1 MDMRRAKR
9 QVTDIELIKKL
20 VEEVQVVRIAINGEI
35 YPYVVPV
42 NFGYSWDNN
51 DQLTLYV
58 HGAKE
63 GKKVSMLE
71 KNPLVAIEMDSHHK
85 LIEGNKNALTYSY
98 AYQSLI
104 GFGKAEMIEN
114 LDEKRVAL
122 ELLMEH
128 AAKGKE
134 YDPMP
139 EKMLERVGVI
149 KIELDSYT
157 VKQNIHPEKKIRNF
171 SDLYC

>member
-20 VEEVQVVRIAINGEI
+20 IEEVQVVRLAINGEI

-51 DQLTLYV
+51 DQLTLYI

-85 LIEGNKNALTYSY
+85 LIEGNKKCFNLFLCLSKFDWLWKSRNTRKFGRKEGG
-98 AYQSLI
+98 I
-104 GFGKAEMIEN
+104 GAFNGACS
-114 LDEKRVAL
+114 KRKRIRP
-122 ELLMEH
+122 H
-128 AAKGKE
+128 ARKNVRASWSNK
-134 YDPMP
+134 
-139 EKMLERVGVI
+139 
-149 KIELDSYT
+149 
-157 VKQNIHPEKKIRNF
+157 N
-171 SDLYC
+171 

>member
-20 VEEVQVVRIAINGEI
+20 VEEVQVVRIALNGEI

-71 KNPLVAIEMDSHHK
+71 KNPLV
-85 LIEGNKNALTYSY
+85 
-98 AYQSLI
+98 
-104 GFGKAEMIEN
+104 GKAEMIEN

-149 KIELDSYT
+149 KIELESYT
-157 VKQNIHPEKKIRNF
+157 VKQNIHPEKKN
-171 SDLYC
+171 